1 MIYIV
6 GFLAQLLFSARLLL
20 QWIMSEKA
28 KKVVSPSIF
37 WKLSLLGAYLL
48 FIYGWLRDDFAIIL
62 GQLISYYIY
71 IWNLNKKESWQKLPA
86 LIRYILALT
95 PVVAVLFMLKDARG
109 FVEQFFLNENIPLW
123 LLLFGSMGQIIF
135 TLRFVYQ
142 WVYSMKKNESLLP
155 LGFWLISLT
164 GSLIIV
170 AYALYRRPCFDFRTV
185 NGTGRILPEHLFASK
200 GKRIKRNGNLCTYS
214 VLPEQMYL
222 LRFLLGGFGAL

>member
-62 GQLISYYIY
+62 GQFISYYIY
-71 IWNLNKKESWQKLPA
+71 IWNLNKKKSWQKLPGA
-86 LIRYILALT
+86 VRCVLALT
-95 PVVAVLFMLKDARG
+95 PVVAVGFMLKDAVG
-109 FVEQFFLNENIPLW
+109 FAGQFFQNEEIPLW
-123 LLLFGSMGQIIF
+123 LLLFGSLGQIVF

-142 WVYSMKKNESLLP
+142 WIYSMKKNESLLP

-170 AYALYRRPCFDFRTV
+170 AYALCRKDPV
-185 NGTGRILPEHLFASK
+185 LILGQSTGLVVYS
-200 GKRIKRNGNLCTYS
+200 RNIW
-214 VLPEQMYL
+214 L
-222 LRFLLGGFGAL
+222 LQRERG